1 LKEKYQ
7 MRFLSL
13 TDSEAAQLNR
23 VRKRHQS
30 FRVRDRAHA
39 ILLSHKDQKIDDIAS
54 IFEVN
59 RDTVSDWFT
68 RWESDGLSGLQDTP
82 GRGRKPKLAAVKK
95 KSSKS

>member
-1 LKEKYQ
+1 

-13 TDSEAAQLNR
+13 TDSEVGLLNS
-23 VRKRHQS
+23 VRKKHQS

-39 ILLSHKDQKIDDIAS
+39 VLLSHKGQKIEDIAS
-54 IFEVN
+54 IFDVN

-68 RWESDGLSGLQDTP
+68 RWESDGLSGLQDAP
-82 GRGRKPKLAAVKK
+82 GRGRKPKLVDVKK